1 MKKSTLG
8 ILTAVIAFAPL
19 TALAEDFQG
28 STQINSN
35 SAAAVGTG
43 NVIIQDSTQT
53 SVQDQFDFG
62 AYGIS
67 SPDAQNSVQINSN
80 EAAAIGEG
88 NFIHQEGTQTN
99 VQSQFDVNQ
108 YLPSHY

>member
-8 ILTAVIAFAPL
+8 ILTAVIALAPL

-43 NVIIQDSTQT
+43 NVVIQDSTQT
-53 SVQDQFDFG
+53 SFQDQFDFG
-62 AYGIS
+62 AYGVS

-80 EAAAIGEG
+80 EAAAIGTG
-88 NFIHQEGTQTN
+88 NFIDQKATQTN
-99 VQSQFDVNQ
+99 VQGQFDVNQ